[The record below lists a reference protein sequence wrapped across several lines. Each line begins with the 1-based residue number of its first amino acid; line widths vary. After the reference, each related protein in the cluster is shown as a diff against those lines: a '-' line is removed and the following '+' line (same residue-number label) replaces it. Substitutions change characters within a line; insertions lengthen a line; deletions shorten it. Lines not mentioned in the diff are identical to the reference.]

1 MSFKMKGKNFLRIL
15 LALCLTGMPGIA
27 LTGWGE
33 TSANPNGGGSG
44 GSQEQQHN
52 VDFEVKMEQF
62 LALRMTLLVMLNLM
76 I

>member
-1 MSFKMKGKNFLRIL
+1 MKGKNFLRIL

-27 LTGWGE
+27 LTGCGE

-62 LALRMTLLVMLNLM
+62 LAL
-76 I
+76 